1 MDRICKFVAIKRTP
15 ATYAVKIL
23 RVYGKKD
30 YIIQSGVLFKSENNI
45 QFWSTS
51 ESTINKEELTQ
62 DDAVM
67 YYADVTVQC
76 VSAGTVGNITDIVST
91 AAVDVNITQVT
102 YLSTVAVGQEAE
114 SDSELRERFNNV
126 VQGLGTNTT
135 SAIKANVLRIPGVT
149 NVDIIDNNT
158 SEDIVIDDLTVYAK
172 SYAVIVNSDD
182 LSAGDEIAKAIFEK
196 QPLGILQSGDELIVV
211 KDDSGT
217 EHNVRFTYV
226 TTQEIEIAVGCNV
239 TSDFP
244 STGADDIRR
253 NITNYINGLEIG
265 DKVVYSRLYDYIY
278 NVAGVDDVTSL
289 TLNGGTS
296 NIALFRLKIP
306 AVGAIAVEITEV

>member
-1 MDRICKFVAIKRTP
+1 MAIKRTP

>member
-296 NIALFRLKIP
+296 NIALSRLKIP